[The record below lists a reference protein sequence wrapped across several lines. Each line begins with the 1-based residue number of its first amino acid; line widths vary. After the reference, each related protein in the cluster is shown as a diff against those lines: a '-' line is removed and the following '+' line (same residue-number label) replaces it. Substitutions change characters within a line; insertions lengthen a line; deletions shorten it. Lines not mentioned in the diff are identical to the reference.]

1 MTRPDSRIHS
11 TPRRMALLTSAAL
24 AALAASPTAALAQ
37 DAVANWPTKT
47 ITLIVPYAPGGSSDT
62 RARQIAQKIGSYLGK
77 TVVVDNKA
85 GAGGNIGTDAI
96 AKAQPDGYTI
106 GLGNFAPLSVNK
118 TMMAKV
124 PFDPTTDLIPVVLIE
139 KGPIVVVVSAD
150 KSPYKSF
157 KDMIAFAKANPG
169 KLSYGS
175 AGTGGAY
182 HLAGE
187 LIKDATGTFTVHI
200 PYRGGGPATT
210 DLIAGQ
216 VDYMFDMLPS
226 AMTYIKSTPPRMRV
240 LAVATE
246 KRLPQIPDV
255 PTFAELGLKGMEM
268 SNWFG
273 IVAPKGTP
281 PAIVA
286 KLNAAVNRAL
296 KEPDMIERIAGQGNI
311 VGGGTPEEFAAFVSS
326 ETKRWSKLV
335 KEKHITAE

>member
-1 MTRPDSRIHS
+1 M
-11 TPRRMALLTSAAL
+11 
-24 AALAASPTAALAQ
+24 AQ
-37 DAVANWPTKT
+37 DAAANWPSKT

-62 RARQIAQKIGSYLGK
+62 RARQLAQKLSTYLGK

-96 AKAQPDGYTI
+96 AKATPDGHTI

-124 PFDPTTDLIPVVLIE
+124 PFDAATDLIPVILIE
-139 KGPIVVVVSAD
+139 KGPLVVVVSAD
-150 KSPYKSF
+150 KSPHKTF
-157 KDMIAFAKANPG
+157 KELLAFAKSNPG

-226 AMTYIKSTPPRMRV
+226 AMTYLKSTPPRMRA
-240 LAVATE
+240 LAVATD

-273 IVAPKGTP
+273 MVVPKGTP

-286 KLNAAVNRAL
+286 KLNAAMNRAL

-311 VGGGTPEEFAAFVSS
+311 IGGGTPEDFAKFING
-326 ETKRWSKLV
+326 ETARWSKLV
-335 KEKHITAE
+335 KEKKITAE

>member
-1 MTRPDSRIHS
+1 MPI
-11 TPRRMALLTSAAL
+11 AAL
-24 AALAASPTAALAQ
+24 HSRRGALICFAACALAPAASLAQ
-37 DAVANWPTKT
+37 DAAANWPSKT

-62 RARQIAQKIGSYLGK
+62 RARQIAQKLSTYLGK

-96 AKAQPDGYTI
+96 AKATPDGHTI

-124 PFDPTTDLIPVVLIE
+124 PFDAATDLIPVILIE
-139 KGPIVVVVSAD
+139 KGPLVVVVSAD
-150 KSPYKSF
+150 KSPHKTF
-157 KDMIAFAKANPG
+157 KELLAFAKSNPG

-226 AMTYIKSTPPRMRV
+226 AMTYLKSTPPRMRA
-240 LAVATE
+240 LAVATD

-273 IVAPKGTP
+273 MVVPKGTP
-281 PAIVA
+281 PTIVA
-286 KLNAAVNRAL
+286 KLNAAMNRAL
-296 KEPDMIERIAGQGNI
+296 QEPDMIERIAGQGNI
-311 VGGGTPEEFAAFVSS
+311 IGGGTPEEFAKFING
-326 ETKRWSKLV
+326 ETARWSKLV
-335 KEKHITAE
+335 KEKKITAE

>member
-1 MTRPDSRIHS
+1 MPI
-11 TPRRMALLTSAAL
+11 AAL
-24 AALAASPTAALAQ
+24 HARRGALVFFAACALAPTASLAQ
-37 DAVANWPTKT
+37 DAAANWPSKT

-62 RARQIAQKIGSYLGK
+62 RARQIAQKLSTYLGK

-96 AKAQPDGYTI
+96 AKATPDGHTI

-124 PFDPTTDLIPVVLIE
+124 PFDAATDLIPVILIE
-139 KGPIVVVVSAD
+139 KGPLVVVVSAE
-150 KSPYKSF
+150 KSPHKSF
-157 KDMIAFAKANPG
+157 KELLAFAKSNPG

-216 VDYMFDMLPS
+216 VDYMFDMLPA
-226 AMTYIKSTPPRMRV
+226 AMTYLKSTPPRMRA
-240 LAVATE
+240 LAVAND

-273 IVAPKGTP
+273 VVAPKGTP
-281 PAIVA
+281 PAIIA
-286 KLNAAVNRAL
+286 KLNAAINRAL

-311 VGGGTPEEFAAFVSS
+311 IGGGTPEDFAKFIDS
-326 ETKRWSKLV
+326 ETARWSKLI
-335 KEKHITAE
+335 KEKKITAE